1 MAGVASRQLH
11 GSDPVFTRQE
21 RSRRLALRAIDAMGI
36 AAVLAL
42 LNGCIVQERV
52 YGRPREGYTPP
63 PREYTARA
71 NEYPPSAQEY
81 PQAGPSYEYAEP
93 QMEVRTT
100 EPPPPLP
107 DYEQPPCPEPGYLWT
122 PGYWGYGGE
131 GYFLVPGNWGLP
143 PPGCGAWTPG
153 CWGWG
158 GGAVLCYARDWGVPV
173 GVY

>member
-52 YGRPREGYTPP
+52 YGPPPEGYTPP
-63 PREYTARA
+63 PREYTPPA

-107 DYEQPPCPEPGYLWT
+107 DYEQPPCPEPAYLWT
-122 PGYWGYGGE
+122 PGYWGYGGQRNFSITATRPNAPQ
-131 GYFLVPGNWGLP
+131 GAAMLSPRD
-143 PPGCGAWTPG
+143 PGCGG
-153 CWGWG
+153 CCVRF
-158 GGAVLCYARDWGVPV
+158 A
-173 GVY
+173 